1 MNRRRVVGLG
11 LAAALLLGLLVW
23 AFAPRPL
30 AVEVEA
36 ASLGPFESAI
46 EEEART
52 RLRDRYVVSAPLAGR
67 LQRPQLR
74 EGDAVARGAE
84 VARIDPLL
92 SPLLDARSLQELQA
106 RRGGA
111 EAAVQAAGAQAAAAM
126 LARERAEVEWR
137 RTQQLSEQGFVAA
150 TRLDSDRLAAQA
162 AQKAEEAAREA
173 LHRARHELEQAQAA
187 LQAVRGAPSAGGLA
201 LRSPIAGRVLKV
213 HQPSE
218 SSVAAGTPLLD
229 VGDLAGLEVV
239 AELLS
244 TDAGLARP
252 GSAVRIERWGG
263 PGVLQGE
270 VRRVE
275 PAAFTK
281 VSALGVEEQ
290 RVRVLID
297 LRSPAAEWASLG
309 DGYRVSVRIVTQR
322 QEAVLRA
329 PVSALFPLPPA
340 DDSASASTSSAD
352 ERAGVFVVEQGRAR
366 LRTVVLGGRSGRWA
380 WVKSGLGPND
390 RLVVYPPPAL
400 SDGARVAARPG

>member
-67 LQRPQLR
+67 LQRPRLR

-111 EAAVQAAGAQAAAAM
+111 EAAVQAAGAQAAAAT

-150 TRLDSDRLAAQA
+150 TRLDSDRLASATMWAQA
-162 AQKAEEAAREA
+162 
-173 LHRARHELEQAQAA
+173 
-187 LQAVRGAPSAGGLA
+187 
-201 LRSPIAGRVLKV
+201 
-213 HQPSE
+213 
-218 SSVAAGTPLLD
+218 
-229 VGDLAGLEVV
+229 
-239 AELLS
+239 
-244 TDAGLARP
+244 
-252 GSAVRIERWGG
+252 
-263 PGVLQGE
+263 
-270 VRRVE
+270 
-275 PAAFTK
+275 
-281 VSALGVEEQ
+281 
-290 RVRVLID
+290 
-297 LRSPAAEWASLG
+297 
-309 DGYRVSVRIVTQR
+309 
-322 QEAVLRA
+322 
-329 PVSALFPLPPA
+329 
-340 DDSASASTSSAD
+340 
-352 ERAGVFVVEQGRAR
+352 
-366 LRTVVLGGRSGRWA
+366 
-380 WVKSGLGPND
+380 
-390 RLVVYPPPAL
+390 
-400 SDGARVAARPG
+400 